1 MKFLNVDELARVVV
15 FREIVEEA
23 TDVFVE
29 FESLA
34 LWEADKLLRDVP
46 LEADECCDE
55 CEMVVPLLLVPGD
68 TQGFNTT
75 KHFCTVVI
83 IAEAALNEGTHGSWY
98 AEDLQI
104 VLVFRDR
111 KDTFSLPDI
120 NNSIRDHASVAAG
133 ASGTKWMGM
142 VDEE

>member
-1 MKFLNVDELARVVV
+1 M
-15 FREIVEEA
+15 
-23 TDVFVE
+23 
-29 FESLA
+29 
-34 LWEADKLLRDVP
+34 
-46 LEADECCDE
+46 
-55 CEMVVPLLLVPGD
+55 PGD

-75 KHFCTVVI
+75 KHFCAVVI

-120 NNSIRDHASVAAG
+120 NNSVRDHASIAAG